1 MSTTI
6 YPQPLAHPA
15 TPAPATAAEW
25 AARIVQRHPHLA
37 RPVADA
43 LALVERGHVTA
54 TGNAATVRSSSDSAT
69 TYRLRHDP
77 ATGAWH
83 CNCPAYAYRPAM
95 IGRTAYCKHTLA
107 RSIADRAGLLAEAPT
122 VVHVVHVVRAVHT
135 QRLSEGRR
143 RCYATVAD
151 AAGHERPVVITPAAY
166 DELRARADSNDD
178 TDGDYAAFNRPI
190 EWQDVFAED
199 R

>member
-1 MSTTI
+1 MIAQAPTQQLLTR
-6 YPQPLAHPA
+6 P
-15 TPAPATAAEW
+15 TPAAPQSAAEW
-25 AARIVQRHPHLA
+25 AARIVQRHPALA

-43 LALVERGHVTA
+43 LALVEAGHVTA
-54 TGNAATVRSSSDSAT
+54 TGNAATVRSSSDGTT

-107 RSIADRAGLLAEAPT
+107 RSIAERAGLLIEAPAA
-122 VVHVVHVVRAVHT
+122 VHVVRAVHT

-151 AAGHERPVVITPAAY
+151 TAGHERPVTITQAAY

-190 EWQDVFAED
+190 EWSDVFAED